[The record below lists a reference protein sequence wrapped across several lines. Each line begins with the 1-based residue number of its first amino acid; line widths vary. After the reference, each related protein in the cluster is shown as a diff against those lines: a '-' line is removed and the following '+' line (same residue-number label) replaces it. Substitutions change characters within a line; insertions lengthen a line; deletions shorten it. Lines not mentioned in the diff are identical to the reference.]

1 MLTFKYYFLLI
12 FYKIY
17 SITSTEELRK
27 VVDNELEIR
36 FECGYTKPSSQIT
49 LFDRE
54 KIVKIIWLHYVYFSP
69 HAELI
74 QLRKGLRETLQLEA
88 LISVYHKEVHG
99 FLVASSSFEVT
110 PDFLTDS
117 FVIHYSEQGGNK
129 RIKEEGIILDWC
141 EYVTECAGI
150 NNNYYACFVDDSL
163 HL

>member
-1 MLTFKYYFLLI
+1 MASLCLFL
-12 FYKIY
+12 
-17 SITSTEELRK
+17 
-27 VVDNELEIR
+27 
-36 FECGYTKPSSQIT
+36 
-49 LFDRE
+49 
-54 KIVKIIWLHYVYFSP
+54 P
-69 HAELI
+69 HVELI

-117 FVIHYSEQGGNK
+117 FVIHYSEQGGKK

-150 NNNYYACFVDDSL
+150 NNNMLALLTTHDIFRFIPFLFITCRKIR
-163 HL
+163 